1 MTSWRGGVDDAVAG
15 LARWPQW
22 LTLGNHELLQR
33 YRRSVLGPLWITFSM
48 GATVIGLGVLYAE
61 IFRLPLDRY
70 LPHLTLGLITWSFI
84 ASCLLDG
91 CHALVLNE
99 LNIKQ
104 IYTPL
109 SVFVYRV
116 LWRNLMALAHNAL
129 VYVVVVAIYGPWPG
143 WSALAALLGLILLTC
158 NLCWIT
164 SLLALVCSRFR
175 DIPPIVAS
183 LLSLA
188 FLATPILWRP
198 GSQGLLQEVAS
209 WNPFHHGIELV
220 RGPLLGEPVAWT
232 VMAGAAVV
240 AVVGGMANLF
250 LYGRYR
256 RRVSY
261 WL

>member
-1 MTSWRGGVDDAVAG
+1 MTSWRGAVDDVVSG

-33 YRRSVLGPLWITFSM
+33 YRRSVLGPLWITLSM
-48 GATVIGLGVLYAE
+48 GATVVGLGALYAE
-61 IFRLPLDRY
+61 IFQLPLGRY
-70 LPHLTLGLITWSFI
+70 LPYLTLGLIVWSFI
-84 ASCLLDG
+84 VGCLLDG
-91 CHALVLNE
+91 CQAFIANE
-99 LNIKQ
+99 PNIKQ

-109 SVFVYRV
+109 SVFIYRV
-116 LWRNLMALAHNAL
+116 LWRNLMTLLHNAL
-129 VYVVVVAIYGPWPG
+129 VYVIVVAICGPAPG
-143 WSALAALLGLILLTC
+143 WAALAAIPGLILLAC
-158 NLCWIT
+158 NLCWIA

-183 LLSLA
+183 LTSLA

-198 GSQGLLQEVAS
+198 ESRRVLREIAAL
-209 WNPFHHGIELV
+209 NPFFHGIELV
-220 RGPLLGEPVAWT
+220 RAPLLGEPVAWE
-232 VMAGAAVV
+232 AFAAAVLT
-240 AVVGGMANLF
+240 ALLGGLTALL

>member
-1 MTSWRGGVDDAVAG
+1 MTSWRGGVDDAVSG

-22 LTLGNHELLQR
+22 VTLGNHELMQR
-33 YRRSVLGPLWITFSM
+33 YRRSVLGPLWITLSM
-48 GATVIGLGVLYAE
+48 GATVFGLGLLYAE
-61 IFRLPLDRY
+61 IFQLPLDLY
-70 LPHLTLGLITWSFI
+70 LPYLTAGLIAWSFI
-84 ASCLLDG
+84 SSCLLDG
-91 CHALVLNE
+91 CHAFIANE

-116 LWRNLMALAHNAL
+116 LWRNLMTLLHNAL
-129 VYVVVVAIYGPWPG
+129 VYVIVVAIYGPHPG
-143 WSALAALLGLILLTC
+143 WPALAAIPGLFLLVC
-158 NLCWIT
+158 NLCWIV

-183 LLSLA
+183 LVSLA

-198 GSQGLLQEVAS
+198 ESRRSLQEIAA
-209 WNPFHHGIELV
+209 WNPFFHGIELI
-220 RGPLLGEPVAWT
+220 RGPLLGDPVSWKSLAST
-232 VMAGAAVV
+232 ALVAILGA
-240 AVVGGMANLF
+240 MTTLF